1 MSEDINR
8 RKFIEQASCA
18 AVGTASLFSTLL
30 TLRMTA
36 GAASGGGPFAGY
48 KALVCLF
55 LNGGNDSYNMLV
67 PRDATAHAEY
77 STARTSLALPS
88 RSLLPITSTGQDY
101 TDFGIHPKLPILQ
114 SLYNAGDAAF
124 VANVGTLVEPTSLG
138 DYNAKAVQ
146 LPTGLFSHADE
157 QTHWQTLVP
166 QTRGAG
172 PKGWAGR
179 MAECMSQ
186 ANSMGSIGMNLSLSG
201 NNILQTG
208 NSSVPYITGPNGVT
222 LLNGYDQASGNAQTI
237 AKTNAVDSILSE
249 TYKNL
254 YQGTLS
260 TSTRASIDTGIEFDN
275 AMSPL
280 ATTEAFPSS
289 QIGDRLEVISKVM
302 QARTTLGMDRQI
314 FFVERGGWDHHSEL
328 LQPQVDLFTE
338 VNDAIT
344 SFWAEMG
351 HLGLQNDVVLYTI
364 SDFGRTLTSNGSGS
378 DHAWGGNH
386 FVIGGDVNGGKIYG
400 EYPVLAT
407 GGPLDIGRGRLL
419 PTTSADA
426 YGSEIASWYGV
437 PNTELETVFPNATN
451 FFNPVSTPNPLGIF

>member
-1 MSEDINR
+1 
-8 RKFIEQASCA
+8 
-18 AVGTASLFSTLL
+18 
-30 TLRMTA
+30 
-36 GAASGGGPFAGY
+36 
-48 KALVCLF
+48 
-55 LNGGNDSYNMLV
+55 
-67 PRDATAHAEY
+67 
-77 STARTSLALPS
+77 
-88 RSLLPITSTGQDY
+88 
-101 TDFGIHPKLPILQ
+101 
-114 SLYNAGDAAF
+114 
-124 VANVGTLVEPTSLG
+124 
-138 DYNAKAVQ
+138 
-146 LPTGLFSHADE
+146 
-157 QTHWQTLVP
+157 
-166 QTRGAG
+166 
-172 PKGWAGR
+172 
-179 MAECMSQ
+179 
-186 ANSMGSIGMNLSLSG
+186 MNLSLSG

-208 NSSVPYITGPNGVT
+208 NSSVPYITSPNGVT
-222 LLNGYDQASGNAQTI
+222 LLNGYDKASGNAQTI

-260 TSTRASIDTGIEFDN
+260 TSNRASIDTGIEFDN
-275 AMSPL
+275 AVTPL

-289 QIGDRLEVISKVM
+289 QIGGRLEVISKVM

-400 EYPVLAT
+400 DYPVLAT

-419 PTTSADA
+419 PTTSVDA